1 MELFGSAKRVT
12 DDSGGASSGRAA
24 RKTPARRAPLE
35 GAEPDGSQAAVLR
48 EFGWTLA
55 GCAAVVVAVKLA
67 AALLSH
73 H

>member
-1 MELFGSAKRVT
+1 MELLGSGKRVT
-12 DDSGGASSGRAA
+12 DDIGGASSGRAA
-24 RKTPARRAPLE
+24 RETPARRAPRE
-35 GAEPDGSQAAVLR
+35 TAEPGGSQAAALR

-55 GCAAVVVAVKLA
+55 GCAAMIVAVKLA